1 MNYLNIQRWTFHL
14 HHYNKRNPLK
24 DMWVVCDL
32 FVRGCNVSILIEKV
46 RKHTHPYIYIHIYI
60 YIYNYIYIDWYG
72 FIHLSHWNIHHMIN
86 ALFGNF
92 SILFRYIP
100 TNSGAIFRWSTKIGF
115 DDYIEKVVVVFTTK
129 FLRPYFVS
137 CAKNF
142 RFMIFPRPIH

>member
-1 MNYLNIQRWTFHL
+1 MICLSEVAMYQSSL
-14 HHYNKRNPLK
+14 KRFASTP
-24 DMWVVCDL
+24 
-32 FVRGCNVSILIEKV
+32 
-46 RKHTHPYIYIHIYI
+46 THIYNTV
-60 YIYNYIYIDWYG
+60 YILYYFYVISFLKGNYIINYIYIDWYG
-72 FIHLSHWNIHHMIN
+72 FIHFSHWNIHHMIN

>member
-1 MNYLNIQRWTFHL
+1 
-14 HHYNKRNPLK
+14 
-24 DMWVVCDL
+24 
-32 FVRGCNVSILIEKV
+32 
-46 RKHTHPYIYIHIYI
+46 
-60 YIYNYIYIDWYG
+60 
-72 FIHLSHWNIHHMIN
+72 MIN

-137 CAKNF
+137 CAKKLPLHDISPPNTLTTLVKKTYTILEIKLDKDYNNSF
-142 RFMIFPRPIH
+142 DEGM

>member
-1 MNYLNIQRWTFHL
+1 MKPFKRHLSGLWFVCQRL
-14 HHYNKRNPLK
+14 QCINPHWK
-24 DMWVVCDL
+24 
-32 FVRGCNVSILIEKV
+32 GSQA
-46 RKHTHPYIYIHIYI
+46 HPPIYIILYI
-60 YIYNYIYIDWYG
+60 FYTISMLNRYG
-72 FIHLSHWNIHHMIN
+72 FIHFSHWNIHHMIN

-92 SILFRYIP
+92 SIPFKFIP